1 MLSWE
6 NGKKKKIP
14 IPNKKQKIISKIQK
28 CVSYQESLSWI
39 INISASFISSPR
51 CSCTSFLCVCFLSC
65 LVIGILLSI
74 WKGFLRVERIW
85 NSFLIL
91 GYFSRHGIL
100 QRIPQLPS
108 EYNYNFAEGAAMKD
122 WTGGDEVD
130 DDDGEKIGLQ
140 VASDCE
146 FSEVEER
153 VLLMGKVCFVKHL
166 ENILF
171 NFF

>member
-1 MLSWE
+1 M
-6 NGKKKKIP
+6 N
-14 IPNKKQKIISKIQK
+14 
-28 CVSYQESLSWI
+28 
-39 INISASFISSPR
+39 
-51 CSCTSFLCVCFLSC
+51 
-65 LVIGILLSI
+65 
-74 WKGFLRVERIW
+74 
-85 NSFLIL
+85 
-91 GYFSRHGIL
+91 
-100 QRIPQLPS
+100 
-108 EYNYNFAEGAAMKD
+108 D

-140 VASDCE
+140 VASDGE